1 MTMPEERK
9 QFKTAAQPVDV
20 VNQFTPTQTSAVASV
35 ATGRAGEKP
44 EQIDVV
50 NQFTGEKWYYSD
62 IVKEHFFNPRNLML
76 EDPDEAQYNA
86 VGMVGSP
93 ACGDMMK
100 MWLRIDPETERI
112 QDLKWRTFGCASAI
126 AATSMFSVMITENG
140 GMPIA
145 EALKV
150 RPQDIMV
157 RLGGLP
163 NRKIH
168 CSVLADKAFRKA
180 ANDYFHRTGQHGRVI
195 VEGAR
200 VVDSKLNITDHD
212 IEEAVLE
219 GATDLDAVQ
228 RKLKVGV
235 GSPEIIAEVEQLIR
249 FYKEKY
255 YG

>member
-1 MTMPEERK
+1 MEP
-9 QFKTAAQPVDV
+9 
-20 VNQFTPTQTSAVASV
+20 
-35 ATGRAGEKP
+35 KP
-44 EQIDVV
+44 KIDTKADVV

-76 EDPDEAQYNA
+76 EEPDEKNYDA

-100 MWLRIDPETERI
+100 MWLKIDSKTERV
-112 QDLKWRTFGCASAI
+112 QEMKWRTFGCGSAI

-140 GMPIA
+140 GLPID
-145 EALKV
+145 EALKIK
-150 RPQDIMV
+150 PQHIME

-180 ANDYFHRTGQHGRVI
+180 INDYFRRSGQIQRIMVDGAKVI
-195 VEGAR
+195 D
-200 VVDSKLNITDHD
+200 VVLNITDKD

-219 GATDLDAVQ
+219 GAVDLESVQ
-228 RKLKVGV
+228 KKLKVGV
-235 GSPEIIAEVEQLIR
+235 GSPEVIVEVEQLIR

>member
-1 MTMPEERK
+1 MPEEKK
-9 QFKTAAQPVDV
+9 QATQPV
-20 VNQFTPTQTSAVASV
+20 
-35 ATGRAGEKP
+35 
-44 EQIDVV
+44 DVV

-62 IVKEHFFNPRNLML
+62 IVKEHFFHPRNLML
-76 EDPDEAQYNA
+76 EDPNPAAFNA
-86 VGMVGSP
+86 TGMVGSP

-100 MWLRIDPETERI
+100 MWLQIDQETEQI
-112 QDLKWRTFGCASAI
+112 KDLKWRTFGCASAI
-126 AATSMFSVMITENG
+126 AATSMFSVMVTENG
-140 GMPIA
+140 GMPIG
-145 EALKV
+145 EALKI
-150 RPQDIMV
+150 RPQDIMA

-180 ANDYFHRTGQHGRVI
+180 ANDYFHRAGQHERVM

-200 VVDSKLNITDHD
+200 VIDPKLNITDHD

-228 RKLKVGV
+228 QKLKVGI
-235 GSPEIIAEVEQLIR
+235 GSPEIITDVEQLIR

>member
-1 MTMPEERK
+1 VEP
-9 QFKTAAQPVDV
+9 
-20 VNQFTPTQTSAVASV
+20 
-35 ATGRAGEKP
+35 KP
-44 EQIDVV
+44 KIDTKADVV

-76 EDPDEAQYNA
+76 EEPDEKNYDA

-100 MWLRIDPETERI
+100 MWLKIDSKTERV
-112 QDLKWRTFGCASAI
+112 QEMKWRTFGCGSAI

-140 GMPIA
+140 GLPID
-145 EALKV
+145 EALKIK
-150 RPQDIMV
+150 PQHIME

-180 ANDYFHRTGQHGRVI
+180 INDYFRRSGQIQRIMVDGAKVI
-195 VEGAR
+195 D
-200 VVDSKLNITDHD
+200 VVLNITDKD

-219 GATDLDAVQ
+219 GAVDLESVQ
-228 RKLKVGV
+228 KKLKVGV
-235 GSPEIIAEVEQLIR
+235 GSPEVIVEVEQLIR